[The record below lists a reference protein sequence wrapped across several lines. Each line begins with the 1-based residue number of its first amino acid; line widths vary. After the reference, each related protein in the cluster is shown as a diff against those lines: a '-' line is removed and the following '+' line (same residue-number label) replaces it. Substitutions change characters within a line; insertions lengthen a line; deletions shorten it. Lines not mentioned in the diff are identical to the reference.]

1 MLTHLHL
8 KNFKGWRDTGPVP
21 LKPLTILFGTNSG
34 GKSSIEQFFLMLKQ
48 TVDSTDRRLV
58 LHAGDE
64 KSPVNLGSYDDFIY
78 RRNPQHR
85 LFFDFSWDLN
95 ESLVVE
101 NSETRAKV
109 DGNQMTFTA
118 EIGKGGEKQELTLVN
133 YFEYQLGTASNPAS
147 LRLRLERK
155 PSSKPEYKLEAVG
168 YELKRKVMRGWPLG
182 APMKFYGFPDE
193 VGTYFQ
199 NPEFLQDFSLR
210 LERLFR
216 SVCYLGPLRSRVER
230 LYPWTGSEPESVGY
244 EGAQT
249 ISALLAA
256 KDRKINYRPHQ
267 HRRSLATVVA
277 EQLKNLSLIH
287 DFQVKP
293 MSAGQKIYEVKLKI
307 SPASDWVDLPD
318 VGFGISQVLPV
329 IVQSFY
335 APANSILFI
344 EQPELHLH
352 PRAQANLADVL
363 IDALNSRQEGEHRN
377 LQLIIET
384 HSEHFLNRLQ
394 RRIAE
399 ASPEHAIR
407 ADQVAAYF
415 AEVRGE
421 ESKLTRLEI
430 DLYGNIVNWPEDFF
444 GNSMGELMAMQKA
457 ASDRRIMES
466 ESAAAQ

>member
-1 MLTHLHL
+1 MLTHLQL
-8 KNFKGWRDTGPVP
+8 KNFKGWRDTGPVS

-48 TVDSTDRRLV
+48 TVDSTDRKLV
-58 LHAGDE
+58 LHPGD
-64 KSPVNLGSYDDFIY
+64 KDSAVNLGSYDDFIH
-78 RRNPQHR
+78 RRNPQNR
-85 LFFDFSWDLN
+85 LSFDFTWKLN
-95 ESLVVE
+95 EPLIVE
-101 NSETRAKV
+101 NYDTKAKV
-109 DGNQMTFTA
+109 TGDQMSFSG
-118 EIGKGGEKQELTLVN
+118 EIGKGGEKQETTLVN
-133 YFEYQLGTASNPAS
+133 YFEYKLGSAATPQEM
-147 LRLRLERK
+147 RLRLERK
-155 PSSKPEYKLEAVG
+155 LSSKPEYKLDSEG

-199 NPEFLQDFSLR
+199 NPEFLQDFSLQ

-230 LYPWTGSEPESVGY
+230 LYPWTGTQPESVGY
-244 EGAQT
+244 GGEQT

-256 KDRKINYRPHQ
+256 KDRKLNYRPHQ
-267 HRRSLATVVA
+267 HTRSLATVVA
-277 EQLKNLSLIH
+277 EQLKNLGIIH
-287 DFQVKP
+287 EFKVQP
-293 MSAGQKIYEVKLKI
+293 IAPGQKLYEVKVKI
-307 SPASDWVDLPD
+307 SATSDWVDLPD

-335 APANSILFI
+335 APTNSILFI

-363 IDALNSRQEGEHRN
+363 IDALNSRQGGKPRN

-399 ASPEHAIR
+399 ASPDHAIKS
-407 ADQVAAYF
+407 DQVAAYF
-415 AEVRGE
+415 AEVRGQ
-421 ESKLTRLEI
+421 ESTLTPLEL

-457 ASDRRIMES
+457 AADRRIK
-466 ESAAAQ
+466 AAAE

>member
-1 MLTHLHL
+1 
-8 KNFKGWRDTGPVP
+8 
-21 LKPLTILFGTNSG
+21 
-34 GKSSIEQFFLMLKQ
+34 
-48 TVDSTDRRLV
+48 
-58 LHAGDE
+58 
-64 KSPVNLGSYDDFIY
+64 
-78 RRNPQHR
+78 
-85 LFFDFSWDLN
+85 
-95 ESLVVE
+95 
-101 NSETRAKV
+101 
-109 DGNQMTFTA
+109 
-118 EIGKGGEKQELTLVN
+118 
-133 YFEYQLGTASNPAS
+133 
-147 LRLRLERK
+147 
-155 PSSKPEYKLEAVG
+155 
-168 YELKRKVMRGWPLG
+168 
-182 APMKFYGFPDE
+182 MKFYGFPDE

-230 LYPWTGSEPESVGY
+230 LYPWTGTEPESVGY
-244 EGAQT
+244 EGHQT

-267 HRRSLATVVA
+267 RMRSLATVVA
-277 EQLKNLSLIH
+277 EQLKNLGLIH

-293 MSAGQKIYEVKLKI
+293 MSAGQKIYEVKVKI
-307 SPASDWVDLPD
+307 SPTSDWVDLPD

-363 IDALNSRQEGEHRN
+363 IDALNSRREGEPRN

-407 ADQVAAYF
+407 SDQVAAYF
-415 AEVRGE
+415 AEVRGQ
-421 ESKLTRLEI
+421 ESKLTPLQI

-457 ASDRRIMES
+457 AADRRIKE
-466 ESAAAQ
+466 AKFADQ